1 MEDQTLTAIIVED
14 QQLGIDC
21 IRHCMGDGY
30 RVVAACQTVAAG
42 WQAFQ
47 QHMPDVVVL
56 DIELPDGDG
65 LELADRMLQLKPKVR
80 ILGVSASTDAYTLYQ
95 VFMRG
100 FFGFVDKAQDGMVE
114 LSHALASLARG
125 QSYYAA
131 KLQQNVLAQR
141 ADPTAFSRVLSEREQ
156 ELLRYLGV
164 GASNEWIAEQ
174 VGLRPVSVQ
183 NYRARIMRKLDVHST
198 VELIQYAARTGFV
211 NLAAL
216 RRAGEPK
223 NQP

>member
-1 MEDQTLTAIIVED
+1 MEDQRLTAIIVED

-47 QHMPDVVVL
+47 QHLPDVVVL
-56 DIELPDGDG
+56 DIELPDGNG
-65 LELADRMLQLKPKVR
+65 LELADRMLRLKPKLR

-100 FFGFVDKAQDGMVE
+100 FFGFVDKSQDGMAE
-114 LSHALASLARG
+114 LGHALASMARG

-131 KLQQNVLAQR
+131 KLQQNILALR
-141 ADPTAFSRVLSEREQ
+141 ADPAAFPRLLSEREQ
-156 ELLRYLGV
+156 DLMRYFGV

-174 VGLRPVSVQ
+174 LRLRPASVQ
-183 NYRARIMRKLDVHST
+183 NHRARIMRKLGVHST
-198 VELIQYAARTGFV
+198 VELIQYAVRTGFV
-211 NLAAL
+211 NLATL